1 MSVDATGAGQ
11 VESQPRSEKLKVT
24 TILRDYGIVFGGI
37 LLAIALTISSHQFLT
52 GSNLSNLLDQWS
64 PAAIMAAALTL
75 VLICGGFDLSAGSV
89 YALAGVV
96 AAKVAPHG
104 VGVAMLAG
112 ILSGTVVGVV
122 NGGLV
127 TIGRINAF
135 IATLSTGFI
144 VGGLSLALSNGLLV
158 SIENQ
163 SFLKLGQDTFLG
175 LTWGVYLM
183 VVVLV
188 LAGLLLHRTILG
200 RRIYA
205 VGGNPEAAK
214 LSGVPVEGV
223 RFFTFALMGTVAGL
237 AGVLQASR
245 VAFGEAEAGGLTLLF
260 EVFAIVIVGGTSLSG
275 GEGAMWRTAV
285 GVAILAMIGNAFVL
299 LNLSAVYQQVFFG
312 AIILAAVAIDAWGRV
327 NTTR

>member
-1 MSVDATGAGQ
+1 
-11 VESQPRSEKLKVT
+11 
-24 TILRDYGIVFGGI
+24 
-37 LLAIALTISSHQFLT
+37 
-52 GSNLSNLLDQWS
+52 
-64 PAAIMAAALTL
+64 
-75 VLICGGFDLSAGSV
+75 
-89 YALAGVV
+89 
-96 AAKVAPHG
+96 
-104 VGVAMLAG
+104 
-112 ILSGTVVGVV
+112 
-122 NGGLV
+122 
-127 TIGRINAF
+127 
-135 IATLSTGFI
+135 
-144 VGGLSLALSNGLLV
+144 
-158 SIENQ
+158 
-163 SFLKLGQDTFLG
+163 
-175 LTWGVYLM
+175 M